1 MYNKN
6 RIGSYFSLNNKLHII
21 IQNTYEFRKVIR
33 RALIE
38 EANLKI
44 VHSIKN
50 SINDTVRGT
59 FILWIFAIYFYFL

>member
-1 MYNKN
+1 MNLEKQ
-6 RIGSYFSLNNKLHII
+6 S
-21 IQNTYEFRKVIR
+21 
-33 RALIE
+33 E

>member
-1 MYNKN
+1 MNLEKQ
-6 RIGSYFSLNNKLHII
+6 S
-21 IQNTYEFRKVIR
+21 
-33 RALIE
+33 E

-59 FILWIFAIYFYFL
+59 FILWIFAFFFIFFDAAQSVFVLQEVWIFLCKCLC